1 MPMVFDTPQGP
12 GTQDQ
17 RCRQEGAPP
26 SDDDNAIVTGI
37 SQMTDTELIRIRFL
51 TNQLLRERGI
61 QYGSSPPVMTSYPR
75 MPDEI

>member
-17 RCRQEGAPP
+17 HCQQEGAPP

-37 SQMTDTELIRIRFL
+37 SQMTDTELIHIRFL
-51 TNQLLRERGI
+51 TNQMQNMSKLHAW
-61 QYGSSPPVMTSYPR
+61 
-75 MPDEI
+75 D